1 MMKRRGI
8 GAAAA
13 LMMLLAACTPAKPAG
28 GADPIELGQAMVQ
41 AAADLPGMSVVTSAD
56 ERGEEL
62 FPYLSDLDYGKVD
75 GYYFAYAEAGTAEE
89 IAVIR
94 LKDPADAEEAKA
106 SLTRHV
112 RDRQGIFEVYDPAQ
126 VVLVKQAQVLT
137 SGVMVALVICG
148 EPGPAETA
156 FRQGCGA

>member
-1 MMKRRGI
+1 M
-8 GAAAA
+8 
-13 LMMLLAACTPAKPAG
+13 
-28 GADPIELGQAMVQ
+28 
-41 AAADLPGMSVVTSAD
+41 
-56 ERGEEL
+56 
-62 FPYLSDLDYGKVD
+62 D

-106 SLTRHV
+106 SLARHV

-126 VVLVKQAQVLT
+126 VVLVKEARVLT

-156 FRQGCGA
+156 FRQGCGS